1 MNRFLTGFLIFV
13 LPGSIASGQSNTTT
27 APTHD
32 TSSLQSPEV
41 GSHSAEVLRQI
52 ANAETEARSGEKAHA
67 DRGHLI
73 EIYAYLGNLYANA
86 AMYPKAED
94 AMRRA
99 IALMKNGPQ
108 DQLALELGQLGV
120 LHVQM
125 GNIGH
130 AERDEMQALRSREA
144 VGDPVGIALAWNDIA
159 GLYDEKHEFKKAVDY
174 GQKAFAVLANRTDL
188 DPDDRIAVRQT
199 LGYAL
204 TSVRNCDKG
213 IPMLKDA
220 VELSISSFGDDSP
233 KLGYPEYVLG
243 FGYWHCGEWGRA
255 AEWLNRG
262 TTRMK
267 ADFGW
272 DRSLYLN
279 AMRQYARFLRQSG
292 QLEAAISAETVV
304 NQADALV
311 DARTLSG
318 MAQGFRS
325 AGAR

>member
-1 MNRFLTGFLIFV
+1 
-13 LPGSIASGQSNTTT
+13 
-27 APTHD
+27 
-32 TSSLQSPEV
+32 
-41 GSHSAEVLRQI
+41 
-52 ANAETEARSGEKAHA
+52 
-67 DRGHLI
+67 
-73 EIYAYLGNLYANA
+73 
-86 AMYPKAED
+86 
-94 AMRRA
+94 
-99 IALMKNGPQ
+99 
-108 DQLALELGQLGV
+108 
-120 LHVQM
+120 
-125 GNIGH
+125 
-130 AERDEMQALRSREA
+130 
-144 VGDPVGIALAWNDIA
+144 
-159 GLYDEKHEFKKAVDY
+159 
-174 GQKAFAVLANRTDL
+174 
-188 DPDDRIAVRQT
+188 
-199 LGYAL
+199 
-204 TSVRNCDKG
+204 
-213 IPMLKDA
+213 MLKDA